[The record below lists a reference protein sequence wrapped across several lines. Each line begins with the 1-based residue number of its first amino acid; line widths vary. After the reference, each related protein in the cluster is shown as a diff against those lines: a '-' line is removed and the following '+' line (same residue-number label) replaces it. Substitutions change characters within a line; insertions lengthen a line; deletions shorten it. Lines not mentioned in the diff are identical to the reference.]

1 MNIVLIGYRCT
12 GKSSIGR
19 RLADILEWRF
29 VDTDEL
35 LEKKLSMSISEFV
48 SEKGWNEFRE
58 AEKGIIRE
66 ISDLDNSVIATGG
79 GVVLNED
86 NMKILRKNG
95 WIVWLRADPET
106 IKQRMLKDKKN
117 VRPSLKGTDPIDEIK
132 EVLKERA
139 FLYQR
144 NSDLSL
150 NTDNS
155 SVEELCDEIIKE
167 FQRVRDA
174 G

>member
-35 LEKKLSMSISEFV
+35 LEKKLGMSISEFV